1 MVRASAAAAAPSS
14 QQSLSHWMS
23 KGKLVQ
29 KGQSTDAMLKRLKLL
44 QTQLSSMAQER
55 ANIKE
60 LDQIRKEIFQ
70 PTIMLNKDKVVR
82 ASLACCLADLLR
94 LYAPNAPFV
103 AGELKDLF
111 EFFLHQL
118 TDPKGGLS
126 KPNGPVYSDC
136 VYLLHSLSTVKSVA
150 LVCDVDN
157 ADKMMLDYFRGF
169 FSLVRP
175 ETSKNIV
182 ISYADILVQLLDE
195 SVTISQSIVD
205 TLLANFSLAVAKSN
219 PEARALAVQV
229 CDAAKDKLQK
239 YVAQH
244 FSEEIV
250 KAAETQDET
259 KRLELLR
266 KSHALIIQVAKSVPA
281 LLLNVIPQL
290 EMELLADDVVLRL
303 IATKA
308 LGLVFAE
315 KSAMTIAGGGAYM
328 ASQYSSTWRQWLTR
342 SNDKVVSVRMAWL
355 EGAHGVL
362 VNHAALKSDIC
373 ERLSSKLVDSDEKV
387 RLAAIAVMARLDYET
402 LIHHV
407 DIRTVRELSDR
418 CRDKK
423 PAAREAALRAVA
435 RAFSLAYTEIE
446 NGNASAIK
454 HFAWIPS
461 AILEALYSADK
472 SVLLRPIQSVFEEYI
487 LPLPAKVDEID
498 EASWAARVFHVMR
511 LCVSKEA
518 AQQSKFMAFF
528 SITNLI
534 EQRKAFLRFVEACE
548 EFSGGAPADGNR
560 NADKIK
566 AKLLGVIQ
574 DLTIHWVDRAK
585 AAGDLHMIAKCN
597 DTRLYRNMRTAMDP
611 SSDLRTILK
620 SRQETLKR
628 AEHVCN
634 SALETLVQLLR
645 LATFRHIN
653 TTTVPYL
660 LQKLENPSVHYSED
674 LDRKN
679 ALQVFYLIAKHH
691 PGMLVPHG
699 NTIATSLKPGR
710 DMFFC
715 NASLAA
721 LSSVSARKLDSPL
734 KTRAAVESIK
744 EFVLN
749 GTEEQAKYAAKLL
762 ATSTAAASSS
772 TPSVAQSAAS
782 NAVEELCE
790 SIVRRLPKLKDVP
803 LNAALASMSQFIK
816 HAHEVA
822 ADVGDALVAHLVQ
835 GILMKPWQK
844 NEMASSKDEDWNEG
858 MWLEDADLSP
868 DLRSRLLAVQ
878 ILTKRCEVYS
888 NDGDVIET
896 IAQPVIKL
904 LIQILS
910 AGEPVALNTNLAS
923 RARLRL
929 KAALL
934 LLKLAR
940 HEKCE
945 KLLLRHH
952 NTLALVVQDESF
964 NVRAFFLH
972 KLMSY
977 CSKSLLPR
985 RFFVV
990 PFLAVFDPEVENRD
1004 MVRNFVAKL
1013 TGQMPN
1019 ETRIKHFDMGLARLI
1034 HLVAHHPD
1042 VQESVTTSSDI
1053 ISASQ
1058 YLDFY
1063 LGHVASERNASFL
1076 FHLANRIKTIRDAES
1091 TGHSEI
1097 LYSLAE
1103 LTALLIKRRAQ
1114 AYGWTLTTYRAGVN
1128 LPDDIFKPLPNPEI
1142 QKQIIKKQ
1150 YLSDEMVEHFSEP
1163 LKVGRH
1169 AQTANQA
1176 TAPSL
1181 GAKKTSTAPR
1191 KRARPSVSAGKKNTK
1206 RVKRNKNFES
1216 DDDNEDE
1223 DEDDDDDDEGETERS
1238 ETLSD
1243 DQRSVSEDEEISDGS
1258 EADGGRGQR
1267 TREKRKREIKARNLD
1282 RQRRRLARQA
1292 A

>member
-29 KGQSTDAMLKRLKLL
+29 KGQSTDAMLKRL
-44 QTQLSSMAQER
+44 SMAQER

-70 PTIMLNKDKVVR
+70 PTIMLNKDRVVR

-103 AGELKDLF
+103 AGELKVGPFRPSKLTLVIDAASANQQDLF

-169 FSLVRP
+169 FSLVRYS
-175 ETSKNIV
+175 TR
-182 ISYADILVQLLDE
+182 A
-195 SVTISQSIVD
+195 SQSR
-205 TLLANFSLAVAKSN
+205 K
-219 PEARALAVQV
+219 ALSTPSWQFQPCRSKEQPRSASPGSTGVRCCEGQ
-229 CDAAKDKLQK
+229 AAK
-239 YVAQH
+239 VRGQH

-308 LGLVFAE
+308 LGQVFAE

-328 ASQYSSTWRQWLTR
+328 ASQYNSTWRQWLSR
-342 SNDKVVSVRMAWL
+342 SNDKVVSVRTAWL

-574 DLTIHWVDRAK
+574 DLTIYWVDRAK

-634 SALETLVQLLR
+634 SALETLVQFLR

-674 LDRKN
+674 LDRRN

-715 NASLAA
+715 NAGLAA

-762 ATSTAAASSS
+762 ATSSAAASSS

-816 HAHEVA
+816 DVHEVA

-844 NEMASSKDEDWNEG
+844 NETASSKDEDWNEG

-868 DLRSRLLAVQ
+868 DLRSRLLAMQ

-904 LIQILS
+904 LIQTLS

-945 KLLLRHH
+945 KMLQRHH

-964 NVRAFFLH
+964 NVRALFLH

-1019 ETRIKHFDMGLARLI
+1019 EMRIKHFDMGLARLI

-1042 VQESVTTSSDI
+1042 VQESATTSSDI

-1058 YLDFY
+1058 YIDFY

-1142 QKQIIKKQ
+1142 QKQVSRLGVGLVFLLGLNCCILDHQETI
-1150 YLSDEMVEHFSEP
+1150 P
-1163 LKVGRH
+1163 VGRDGG
-1169 AQTANQA
+1169 AL
-1176 TAPSL
+1176 L
-1181 GAKKTSTAPR
+1181 GASQSRSPCPDSESSHCA
-1191 KRARPSVSAGKKNTK
+1191 VSGREEEDQYGATQEGKTK
-1206 RVKRNKNFES
+1206 RICR
-1216 DDDNEDE
+1216 
-1223 DEDDDDDDEGETERS
+1223 
-1238 ETLSD
+1238 
-1243 DQRSVSEDEEISDGS
+1243 QEEH
-1258 EADGGRGQR
+1258 E
-1267 TREKRKREIKARNLD
+1267 
-1282 RQRRRLARQA
+1282 ARQTQ
-1292 A
+1292 

>member
-1 MVRASAAAAAPSS
+1 M
-14 QQSLSHWMS
+14 
-23 KGKLVQ
+23 
-29 KGQSTDAMLKRLKLL
+29 
-44 QTQLSSMAQER
+44 
-55 ANIKE
+55 
-60 LDQIRKEIFQ
+60 
-70 PTIMLNKDKVVR
+70 
-82 ASLACCLADLLR
+82 
-94 LYAPNAPFV
+94 
-103 AGELKDLF
+103 
-111 EFFLHQL
+111 
-118 TDPKGGLS
+118 
-126 KPNGPVYSDC
+126 
-136 VYLLHSLSTVKSVA
+136 
-150 LVCDVDN
+150 
-157 ADKMMLDYFRGF
+157 
-169 FSLVRP
+169 
-175 ETSKNIV
+175 

-259 KRLELLR
+259 KRHELLR
-266 KSHALIIQVAKSVPA
+266 KSHALIVQVAKSVPS

-290 EMELLADDVVLRL
+290 EMELLADDVALRL

-308 LGLVFAE
+308 LGQVFAE

-328 ASQYSSTWRQWLTR
+328 ASQYNSTWRQWLSR
-342 SNDKVVSVRMAWL
+342 SKDRAVSVRTAWL

-362 VNHAALKSDIC
+362 VNHTALKSDIC

-407 DIRTVRELSDR
+407 DIRTVRELSGR

-423 PAAREAALRAVA
+423 PAVREPALRAVA

-472 SVLLRPIQSVFEEYI
+472 SVLLRPIQSVFEDYI

-534 EQRKAFLRFVEACE
+534 EQRNAFLTFVEACE

-597 DTRLYRNMRTAMDP
+597 DTRLYRSMRTAMDP
-611 SSDLRTILK
+611 SSDLKTIVK
-620 SRQETLKR
+620 SRQEAMKR
-628 AEHVCN
+628 AEHVCH
-634 SALETLVQLLR
+634 SALETLVQFLR
-645 LATFRHIN
+645 LGTFRHIN

-660 LQKLENPSVHYSED
+660 LQKLENPSDNENDTED

-679 ALQVFYLIAKHH
+679 ALQVLYLIAKHC
-691 PGMLVPHG
+691 PGMVVPHG

-710 DMFFC
+710 DTFFC

-762 ATSTAAASSS
+762 ATSSAAPSSS
-772 TPSVAQSAAS
+772 TPSVAHSAAS

-844 NEMASSKDEDWNEG
+844 NETASSKDEDWNES

-868 DLRSRLLAVQ
+868 DLRSRLLAMQ

-904 LIQILS
+904 LIQTLS

-940 HEKCE
+940 HKKCG
-945 KLLLRHH
+945 KMLLRHH

-964 NVRAFFLH
+964 NVRALFLH

-977 CSKSLLPR
+977 CSRLLLPR

-990 PFLAVFDPEVENRD
+990 PFLAVFDPEAENRD
-1004 MVRNFVAKL
+1004 MVRNFVLKL

-1019 ETRIKHFDMGLARLI
+1019 EMRIKYFDMGLARLI

-1042 VQESVTTSSDI
+1042 VQESATTSSDI
-1053 ISASQ
+1053 MSASQ

-1063 LGHVASERNASFL
+1063 LGHVTSERNASFL

-1114 AYGWTLTTYRAGVN
+1114 AYGWTLTTYRAGIN

-1142 QKQIIKKQ
+1142 QKQVSKLGVGLVILLGLNCCILDHQ
-1150 YLSDEMVEHFSEP
+1150 ETIP
-1163 LKVGRH
+1163 VGRDGG
-1169 AQTANQA
+1169 AL
-1176 TAPSL
+1176 L
-1181 GAKKTSTAPR
+1181 GACQSRSPCPASESSHC
-1191 KRARPSVSAGKKNTK
+1191 AVSGREEEGQYGATQEGK
-1206 RVKRNKNFES
+1206 
-1216 DDDNEDE
+1216 
-1223 DEDDDDDDEGETERS
+1223 TERICR
-1238 ETLSD
+1238 
-1243 DQRSVSEDEEISDGS
+1243 QEEH
-1258 EADGGRGQR
+1258 EAHQ
-1267 TREKRKREIKARNLD
+1267 T
-1282 RQRRRLARQA
+1282 Q
-1292 A
+1292 